1 MPHYPKEKFK
11 TEHAVFDRF
20 TNDILFKLIRQGY
33 FAGIESAIALGKEA
47 NVFSAIRSDGKRVAI
62 KIYRL
67 ETSDFN
73 KMYDYLREDPR
84 YALLKG
90 KKRKIIFHWVQR
102 EYRNLL
108 KARDAGV
115 SVPTPLT
122 FNKNVLVMDYIGGD
136 IDVAPRLI
144 AVVPPKKKAFFDAVV
159 ENIRKLYVAD
169 MVHADLSAFN
179 ILYHDDPIFIDL
191 SQTVTNKH
199 QRFGEFLKRDI
210 HNVCTYFTKI
220 GLNVDEEKVWRK
232 VTGKKAE
239 L

>member
-20 TNDILFKLIRQGY
+20 TNNILHKLIRQGY
-33 FAGIESAIALGKEA
+33 FEGIESAIALGKEA
-47 NVFSAIRSDGKRVAI
+47 NVFSALRSDGTRVAV

-90 KKRKIIFHWVQR
+90 KKRKVIFHWVQR

-115 SVPTPLT
+115 TVPTPLT

-136 IDVAPRLI
+136 IDVAPRLVS
-144 AVVPPKKKAFFDAVV
+144 VVPPKKKAFFDSVV
-159 ENIRKLYVAD
+159 DNIKKLYDAE

-179 ILYHDDPIFIDL
+179 ILYDEDPVFIDL
-191 SQTVTNKH
+191 SQTITSKH
-199 QRFGEFLKRDI
+199 QRFHEFLVRDI
-210 HNVCTYFTKI
+210 HNVCQYFTKI
-220 GLNVDEEKVWRK
+220 GLNVDEKKVLK
-232 VTGKKAE
+232 KITGKKT
-239 L
+239 